1 MGNEI
6 ITVLIGLIV
15 GMISGITG
23 VGSTSVLLTLV
34 YYFNLIGNYTTIK
47 GTMLYTLLF
56 PVSILSVY
64 NYYKSGNINIY
75 VGNILVVSMLIGGF
89 VGSKIILLAKESGDI
104 ISKRLGGIILI
115 ICGILILMKK

>member
-6 ITVLIGLIV
+6 ITVLIGLFV

-23 VGSTSVLLTLV
+23 VGGTSVLLTLV
-34 YYFNLIGNYTTIK
+34 YYSNLIGNYTTIK